1 MAQDVVHDIVDQY
14 HHTFRILCEEVQRFG
29 GGWWELADDRPPGQA
44 QVLAYAGELEARIE
58 QEMSGLEDAA
68 LAEPFV
74 QEEGPKQTRLGHY
87 VYALR
92 HMVHHHGQLAALG
105 VFHGLEGGAWD

>member
-1 MAQDVVHDIVDQY
+1 MHILDCLDYYFTPAGSESY
-14 HHTFRILCEEVQRFG
+14 HWGHRFG
-29 GGWWELADDRPPGQA
+29 GGWWELADDQLPGQA

-58 QEMSGLEDAA
+58 AELSALEDAA
-68 LAEPFV
+68 LAEPYV
-74 QEEGPKQTRLGHY
+74 QEEGPRQTRLGHY

-92 HMVHHHGQLAALG
+92 HTVHHHGQLSALG